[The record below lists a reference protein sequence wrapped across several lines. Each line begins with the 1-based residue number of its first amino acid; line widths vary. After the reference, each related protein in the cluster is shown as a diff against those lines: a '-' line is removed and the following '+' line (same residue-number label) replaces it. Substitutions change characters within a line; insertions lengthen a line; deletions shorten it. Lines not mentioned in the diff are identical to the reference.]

1 MTRCY
6 AVPCDEYRQHYKIK
20 TTLDDCTLE
29 VGVDIEAGEY
39 KLVSTSDMG
48 YYCIYAD
55 TRHDINNII
64 ANDNFTGQNYCNVKG
79 GQYLVLRRCKI
90 SE

>member
-1 MTRCY
+1 MKVLKRIAIVM
-6 AVPCDEYRQHYKIK
+6 AVIFVV
-20 TTLDDCTLE
+20 L
-29 VGVDIEAGEY
+29 GEY

-55 TRHDINNII
+55 SRHDINNII
-64 ANDNFTGQNYCNVKG
+64 ANDNFTGQNYCNVKD
-79 GQYLVLRRCKI
+79 GQYLVLHRCKI